1 MGNDDDVADRRKVLG
16 SLMFAQIMGGI
27 FNGVAFSMSSLPAA
41 AMAGA
46 AWGGMGA
53 TLTMLGMPAMAWI
66 ETGLLIAVGMMFAV
80 VRRRS
85 TDETRLRRGG
95 TKAGP

>member
-1 MGNDDDVADRRKVLG
+1 MGNDDDVADHRKVLG
-16 SLMFAQIMGGI
+16 SLIFAQIRGGI
-27 FNGVAFSMSSLPAA
+27 PQGVAFSMSSLLAA

-53 TLTMLGMPAMAWI
+53 MLTTLGMPAMAWI
-66 ETGLLIAVGMMFAV
+66 EIVLFIAVGMMFAV

-85 TDETRLRRGG
+85 TDEARLRRGRR
-95 TKAGP
+95 